1 MKRFPIFL
9 TAILWAGSAF
19 AQMMPDST
27 VQVCA
32 YWNVG
37 DKYHYQIEESKYKID
52 NQKDTSDVE
61 LSAEI
66 LTLEVV
72 DATDSTYRVRVTS
85 DDFQHSDYNRMAIQE
100 EILQQFGSMPYEFET
115 DEFGTFK
122 RLIIKDEDLDNF
134 YRALDIMVDR
144 IAEER
149 GLADEGKP
157 ALKAMI
163 QALLTRERLIA
174 AYMEEI
180 TPLLW
185 FHGLRLS
192 QDAKV
197 DYQTEVPSFFGDGST
212 IHMDGQFW
220 VDEELTDEYSAVL
233 HNVTKADPDDMRKY
247 VKAFVGTAAN
257 ALGAE
262 DDVEEAADEIFKDA
276 SIELI
281 DDAYEEV
288 HLDTGWPINY
298 DYVRTIRVKMQ
309 GQEQEQV
316 QTRTVTIIIED
327 DEEEESEE

>member
-1 MKRFPIFL
+1 MKRFLIFL
-9 TAILWAGSAF
+9 TAIIWAGSAY

-27 VQVCA
+27 IQVCA

-37 DKYHYQIEESKYKID
+37 DKYHFQIEESKYKID
-52 NQKDTSDVE
+52 NQTDTSDVE

-66 LTLEVV
+66 LTLEVI

-85 DDFQHSDYNRMAIQE
+85 DDFQHSDYNRMAIHE
-100 EILQQFGSMPYEFET
+100 EIMQQFGSMPYEFET

-134 YRALDIMVDR
+134 YLALDVMVDR

-157 ALKAMI
+157 ALKAMMK
-163 QALLTRERLIA
+163 ALLTRERLVA

-212 IHMDGQFW
+212 ITMNGQFW

-233 HNVTKADPDDMRKY
+233 HNVTNADPNDMRKY
-247 VKAFVGTAAN
+247 MKSFMGTAAD
-257 ALGAE
+257 ALGVG
-262 DDVEEAADEIFKDA
+262 DDIGEAADDIFKDA

-281 DDAYEEV
+281 DDAYEEI

-298 DYVRTIRVKMQ
+298 DYMRTIRVKMQ

-316 QTRTVTIIIED
+316 QTRTVTIIIEE
-327 DEEEESEE
+327 DEGESEE

>member
-1 MKRFPIFL
+1 MKRFLIFL
-9 TAILWAGSAF
+9 TAIIWAGSAY

-27 VQVCA
+27 IQVCA

-37 DKYHYQIEESKYKID
+37 DKYHFQIEESKYKID
-52 NQKDTSDVE
+52 NQTDTSDVE

-66 LTLEVV
+66 LTLEVI

-85 DDFQHSDYNRMAIQE
+85 DDFQHSDYNRMAIHE
-100 EILQQFGSMPYEFET
+100 EIMQQFGSMPYEFET

-134 YRALDIMVDR
+134 YLALDVMVDR

-157 ALKAMI
+157 ALKAMMK
-163 QALLTRERLIA
+163 ALLTRERLVA

-212 IHMDGQFW
+212 ITMNGQFW

-233 HNVTKADPDDMRKY
+233 HNVTNADPNDMRKY
-247 VKAFVGTAAN
+247 MKSFMGTAAD
-257 ALGAE
+257 ALGVG
-262 DDVEEAADEIFKDA
+262 DDIEEAADDIFKDA

-281 DDAYEEV
+281 DDAYEEI

-298 DYVRTIRVKMQ
+298 DYMRTIRVKMLD
-309 GQEQEQV
+309 QELEQV
-316 QTRTVTIIIED
+316 QTRTVTIIIEE
-327 DEEEESEE
+327 DEGESEE

>member
-1 MKRFPIFL
+1 MKRFLIFL
-9 TAILWAGSAF
+9 TAIIWAGSAY

-27 VQVCA
+27 IQVCA

-37 DKYHYQIEESKYKID
+37 DKYHFQIEESKYKID
-52 NQKDTSDVE
+52 NQTDTSDVE

-66 LTLEVV
+66 LTLEVI

-85 DDFQHSDYNRMAIQE
+85 DDFQHSDYNRMAIHE
-100 EILQQFGSMPYEFET
+100 EIMQQFGSMPYEFET

-134 YRALDIMVDR
+134 YLALDVMVDR

-157 ALKAMI
+157 ALKAMMK
-163 QALLTRERLIA
+163 ALLTRERLVA

-212 IHMDGQFW
+212 ITMNGQFW

-233 HNVTKADPDDMRKY
+233 HNVTNADPNDMRKY
-247 VKAFVGTAAN
+247 MKSFMGTAAD
-257 ALGAE
+257 ALGVG
-262 DDVEEAADEIFKDA
+262 DDIEEAADDIFKDA

-281 DDAYEEV
+281 DDAYEEI

-298 DYVRTIRVKMQ
+298 DYMRTIRVKMQ
-309 GQEQEQV
+309 DQELEQV
-316 QTRTVTIIIED
+316 LTRTVTIIIEE
-327 DEEEESEE
+327 DEGESEE

>member
-1 MKRFPIFL
+1 MKRFLIFL
-9 TAILWAGSAF
+9 TAIIWAGSAY

-27 VQVCA
+27 IQVCA

-37 DKYHYQIEESKYKID
+37 DKYHFQIEESKYKID
-52 NQKDTSDVE
+52 NQTDTSDVE

-66 LTLEVV
+66 LTLEVI

-134 YRALDIMVDR
+134 YLALDVMVDR

-157 ALKAMI
+157 ALKAMMK
-163 QALLTRERLIA
+163 ALLTRERLVA

-212 IHMDGQFW
+212 ITMNGQFW

-281 DDAYEEV
+281 DDAYEEI

-309 GQEQEQV
+309 DQEQEQV

-327 DEEEESEE
+327 EEEESEE

>member
-134 YRALDIMVDR
+134 YRALDFMVDK

-157 ALKAMI
+157 ALKAMM

-212 IHMDGQFW
+212 ITMDGQFW

-281 DDAYEEV
+281 DDAYEEI

-327 DEEEESEE
+327 DEEESEE

>member
-9 TAILWAGSAF
+9 IAILWAGSAF

-52 NQKDTSDVE
+52 NQTDTSDVE

-66 LTLEVV
+66 LTLEVI

-134 YRALDIMVDR
+134 YRALDFMVDK

-157 ALKAMI
+157 ALKAMM

-212 IHMDGQFW
+212 IHMNGQFW

-327 DEEEESEE
+327 EEEESEE

>member
-1 MKRFPIFL
+1 MKRFPIIL

-52 NQKDTSDVE
+52 NQTDTSDVE

-100 EILQQFGSMPYEFET
+100 EIMQQFGSMPYEFET

-134 YRALDIMVDR
+134 YLALDIMVDR

-157 ALKAMI
+157 ALKAMM
-163 QALLTRERLIA
+163 QALLTRERLMA

-197 DYQTEVPSFFGDGST
+197 DYQTEVPSFFGDEST
-212 IHMDGQFW
+212 ITMNGQFW

-247 VKAFVGTAAN
+247 VKAFMGTAAN
-257 ALGAE
+257 ALGTG
-262 DDVEEAADEIFKDA
+262 DDIEEAADEIFKDA

-281 DDAYEEV
+281 DDAYEEI

-316 QTRTVTIIIED
+316 QTRTVTIIIE
-327 DEEEESEE
+327 EEEGESEE

>member
-1 MKRFPIFL
+1 MKRFLIFL
-9 TAILWAGSAF
+9 TAIIWAGSAY

-27 VQVCA
+27 IQVCA

-37 DKYHYQIEESKYKID
+37 DKYHFQIEESKYKID
-52 NQKDTSDVE
+52 NQTDTSDVE

-66 LTLEVV
+66 LTLEVI

-85 DDFQHSDYNRMAIQE
+85 DDFQHSDYNRMAIHE
-100 EILQQFGSMPYEFET
+100 EIMQQFGSMPYEFET

-134 YRALDIMVDR
+134 YLALDVMVDR

-157 ALKAMI
+157 ALKAMMK
-163 QALLTRERLIA
+163 ALLTRERLVA

-212 IHMDGQFW
+212 ITMNGQFW

-233 HNVTKADPDDMRKY
+233 HNVTNADPNDMRKY
-247 VKAFVGTAAN
+247 MKSFMGTAAD
-257 ALGAE
+257 ALGVG
-262 DDVEEAADEIFKDA
+262 DDIEEAADDIFKDA

-281 DDAYEEV
+281 DDAYEEI

-298 DYVRTIRVKMQ
+298 DYMRTIRVKMQ
-309 GQEQEQV
+309 DQELEQV
-316 QTRTVTIIIED
+316 LTRTVTIIIEED
-327 DEEEESEE
+327 DGESEE